1 MNILQVIYSL
11 SQGGAERFVVNPSN
25 ELTEKGHK
33 VTLCTFRDDETDP
46 AMSFNLQFLNEKV
59 HYVNLK
65 ISSGLSIKKI
75 NRIENLVKNIRP
87 DIIHCHLNV
96 IPYFYRL
103 AVTNRK
109 IKIFH
114 TLHSL
119 AEKTYGNK
127 LQFYINKF
135 FYTNLLI
142 RPVTIS
148 RECQLSFEKLYKLPE
163 VPNINNGC
171 PEVLPSPL
179 FSKTK
184 KEVAKYKTNTT
195 EPVFVHVARF
205 HPLKNQELLVD
216 AFNKLAA
223 VQNRFTLLI
232 IGNGFDTPK
241 GLELQRKACRNIH
254 FLGLKPNVGDYLLC
268 SDAFCLTSHYEG
280 LPISLLEALSCGCVP
295 ICTAVGGI
303 TDVITNNRNGY
314 LSSPSSETA
323 YLEKLL
329 FFMEY
334 PKNITKSSLKE
345 YFQQN
350 YSMSIC
356 TNKYISLFEQ

>member
-11 SQGGAERFVVNPSN
+11 SQGGAERFVVNLSN

-75 NRIENLVKNIRP
+75 NRIENLVKNTRP

-135 FYTNLLI
+135 FNQTCYDFQRMPTFVRKTLQTTGSSQHKQ
-142 RPVTIS
+142 R
-148 RECQLSFEKLYKLPE
+148 LPGNT
-163 VPNINNGC
+163 PF
-171 PEVLPSPL
+171 PL
-179 FSKTK
+179 
-184 KEVAKYKTNTT
+184 
-195 EPVFVHVARF
+195 VF
-205 HPLKNQELLVD
+205 
-216 AFNKLAA
+216 
-223 VQNRFTLLI
+223 QN
-232 IGNGFDTPK
+232 
-241 GLELQRKACRNIH
+241 
-254 FLGLKPNVGDYLLC
+254 
-268 SDAFCLTSHYEG
+268 
-280 LPISLLEALSCGCVP
+280 
-295 ICTAVGGI
+295 
-303 TDVITNNRNGY
+303 
-314 LSSPSSETA
+314 
-323 YLEKLL
+323 
-329 FFMEY
+329 
-334 PKNITKSSLKE
+334 
-345 YFQQN
+345 
-350 YSMSIC
+350 
-356 TNKYISLFEQ
+356 